1 MAVLC
6 ESSQGI
12 PEIRTFELPVADV
25 DMDEGEHYE
34 VAIERAVAEG
44 YGGKMVAFD
53 EHDHAARHLFETAA
67 WFTK

>member
-1 MAVLC
+1 
-6 ESSQGI
+6 
-12 PEIRTFELPVADV
+12 
-25 DMDEGEHYE
+25 MDEGEHYE